1 MTAPDG
7 GGDVLVGPAG
17 WYRHPEGG
25 ERWWDGTAWTESERV
40 DGKVR
45 TVSRPA
51 TPQQAAERERE
62 RSWNR
67 RRGRIVGWFVA
78 AVVLWVVGAVA
89 FQAAADRF
97 PALERTTP
105 AERVAA
111 LLRAPRGVGSA
122 AVEKSGCPTTDAML
136 ADPSSPDV
144 ARFREVKGCTRAE
157 GLALE
162 RAAVVTPATE
172 DSPTAVYDV
181 TFRGVK
187 DPAHPDSALGGQTV
201 RLTFTVTK
209 AFLGWKVA
217 SVEGL
222 PARVAG

>member
-51 TPQQAAERERE
+51 TPQQVAERERE

-67 RRGRIVGWFVA
+67 GRGRIVGWFVA
-78 AVVLWVVGAVA
+78 AIVLWVVGGAA

-105 AERVAA
+105 AERV
-111 LLRAPRGVGSA
+111 
-122 AVEKSGCPTTDAML
+122 
-136 ADPSSPDV
+136 
-144 ARFREVKGCTRAE
+144 
-157 GLALE
+157 
-162 RAAVVTPATE
+162 VTPATE

-181 TFRGVK
+181 TFREAE

-201 RLTFTVTK
+201 RLTFTLTK
-209 AFLGWKVA
+209 AFLGFLGWKVA
-217 SVEGL
+217 SVDGL
-222 PARVAG
+222 PARAAG